1 MLVTLQIYII
11 NRWIYIVSS
20 IFINFEPIR
29 VVVFNKALPCAAGSI
44 LPSASAD
51 GYKRQEAKPLP
62 LWA

>member
-1 MLVTLQIYII
+1 MKTVI
-11 NRWIYIVSS
+11 NSV
-20 IFINFEPIR
+20 FIRVECSVAGR
-29 VVVFNKALPCAAGSI
+29 GGSRTALTGVVVFNKAPPCAAGSI